1 MPLILVIEDDPT
13 QRLLTSSVL
22 RTAGYEIAEATDGAE
37 GLAQARAVSP
47 DLIVCDVMMP
57 GLNGY
62 ELVAALRK
70 ADELATIPVI
80 LLSAMAKRSHVRI
93 GMTSGADDY
102 LYKPFRATELRQ
114 SVKVLLAK
122 QKLQRAHFLRVG
134 ASSIIAA
141 LEHQKAFLTLRY
153 EKRLTQEINERW
165 IGKSEPG
172 SELTYFSATV
182 VLINLFEAIF
192 RRHPLDGLLGS
203 AVQRVYQAACD
214 SLYLFG
220 AVHLIAMGDDL
231 LAIFPEPAAPDE
243 GKTRLQALRSVFGM
257 QKMVRAAFESIM
269 EDSTRDEAAATSL
282 NIALH
287 LGQVALIH
295 VEDPLHGTQSIAL
308 AVGEAVN
315 TVKAIGKHA
324 QITQWRVSCSSA
336 VVGGVPEWVATGDK
350 AVLPDSSAAPGL
362 EVFELLA
369 VAPT

>member
-1 MPLILVIEDDPT
+1 M
-13 QRLLTSSVL
+13 
-22 RTAGYEIAEATDGAE
+22 
-37 GLAQARAVSP
+37 
-47 DLIVCDVMMP
+47 
-57 GLNGY
+57 
-62 ELVAALRK
+62 
-70 ADELATIPVI
+70 
-80 LLSAMAKRSHVRI
+80 
-93 GMTSGADDY
+93 
-102 LYKPFRATELRQ
+102 
-114 SVKVLLAK
+114 
-122 QKLQRAHFLRVG
+122 
-134 ASSIIAA
+134 
-141 LEHQKAFLTLRY
+141 
-153 EKRLTQEINERW
+153 
-165 IGKSEPG
+165 
-172 SELTYFSATV
+172 

-315 TVKAIGKHA
+315 TVKAIGTHA
-324 QITQWRVSCSSA
+324 QTTQWRVSCSSA

-350 AVLPDSSAAPGL
+350 TLLPNGSAAPGL